1 MQGVEKSHCNAV
13 LAAISKSTYAFW
25 QSTVEEALRPILKYG
40 KSDTLGMDAMAE
52 ITIIESLQEYD
63 YLSAIITEEAGGKER
78 IRFSHPDDHH
88 LFRTVFISD
97 PTDRSSQ
104 LKAALD
110 MTTDKTQSVLE
121 TVNTPDFIKMWES
134 KFGAPISITGGC
146 SAITCVRRGIPIF
159 SVIVNYITRELFL
172 ACSAGC
178 YSYRLPLEQIKI
190 DLDLILSDGEKIF
203 FHDKCKTE
211 HMRHFTTFMGKSGY
225 KENFIESHFMSE
237 DDMVKNL
244 RYNLPGGP
252 SRALYLS
259 KFQSLENQ
267 IGFVFAN
274 GEKITEWIHWLPYLR
289 FARQQNDQGEPALR
303 LFEVYQDQ
311 PFTKEGILMSTPPAY
326 SVFQPVN
333 GSDKMVIGV
342 NKFDSFDNP
351 SKIRS
356 TLILTLADNHWAT
369 RAVNQY
375 GYRPIEFFSE

>member
-1 MQGVEKSHCNAV
+1 MEGIEKSHCNAV
-13 LAAISKSTYAFW
+13 LGAISKSTYAFW

-52 ITIIESLQEYD
+52 ITIIETLQEYD
-63 YLSAIITEEAGGKER
+63 HLSAIITEEAGGREK
-78 IRFSHPDDHH
+78 IRFSHPEDHH

-104 LKAALD
+104 IKAALES
-110 MTTDKTQSVLE
+110 TPDKTKSVLE
-121 TVNTPDFIKMWES
+121 TVNNQEFKEMWEA
-134 KFGAPISITGGC
+134 KFGTPLPITGGS
-146 SAITCVRRGIPIF
+146 SAITCVRKGLPIF
-159 SVIVNYITRELFL
+159 SVIVNYITRQLFL

-178 YSYRLPLEQIKI
+178 YSYELPIEQTK
-190 DLDLILSDGEKIF
+190 LDLETILTNGENIF
-203 FHDKCKTE
+203 FHDTCRSD
-211 HMRHFTTFMGKSGY
+211 HMRHFTTFMGKSTY
-225 KENFIESHFMSE
+225 KENFIASHFMSE
-237 DDMVKNL
+237 ADMIKNL
-244 RYNLPGGP
+244 RYDLPGGP

-259 KFQSLENQ
+259 KLQPLENQ

-289 FARQQNDQGEPALR
+289 FARKKDDQGEPALK

-311 PFTKEGILMSTPPAY
+311 PYTKEGILMSTPPAY
-326 SVFQPVN
+326 SIFQPVN
-333 GSDKMVIGV
+333 GSDRMVIGV
-342 NKFDSFDNP
+342 NKFAAFANP

>member
-1 MQGVEKSHCNAV
+1 MEGIEKSHCNAV

-52 ITIIESLQEYD
+52 ITIIETLQEYD
-63 YLSAIITEEAGGKER
+63 HLSAIITEEAGGREK
-78 IRFSHPDDHH
+78 IRFSHPEDHH

-104 LKAALD
+104 IKTALES
-110 MTTDKTQSVLE
+110 TVDKTKSVLE
-121 TVNTPDFIKMWES
+121 TVNNQGFKEMWET
-134 KFGAPISITGGC
+134 KFGAPLPITGGS
-146 SAITCVRRGIPIF
+146 SAITCVRKGLPIF
-159 SVIVNYITRELFL
+159 SVIVNYITRQLFL

-178 YSYRLPLEQIKI
+178 YSYELPLEQTKI
-190 DLDLILSDGEKIF
+190 ELDTILKNGEKIF
-203 FHDKCKTE
+203 FHDTCQTD
-211 HMRHFTTFMGKSGY
+211 HMRHFTTFMGKSTY
-225 KENFIESHFMSE
+225 KENFIDSHFMSE
-237 DDMVKNL
+237 ADMVKNL
-244 RYNLPGGP
+244 KYDLPGGP

-259 KFQSLENQ
+259 KLQSLENQ

-289 FARQQNDQGEPALR
+289 FARKRDDQGEPALK

-311 PFTKEGILMSTPPAY
+311 PYTKEGILMSTPPAY
-326 SVFQPVN
+326 SIFQPVN
-333 GSDKMVIGV
+333 GSERVVIGV
-342 NKFDSFDNP
+342 NKFAAFSNP

-375 GYRPIEFFSE
+375 GYRPLEFFSE